1 MNKAAMV
8 IAAALALALSL
19 PALAEEQKVKTGE
32 SESLYGVPWL
42 KKCAGC
48 HGKDG
53 NSKNPKRA
61 KLAGQHKDYI
71 IKQLTE
77 FKAKKRIDKDM
88 NKQAAP
94 LSEAEMA
101 QLAKYFSSQARKPAI
116 ADETVVE
123 LGKSI
128 YRAGNPATGVP
139 ACAACH
145 GPDGKGNPKAKFP
158 NLAGQHAKYVAK
170 QLRWFQSGERAND
183 AGKMM
188 RNIAIKMTPQE
199 IEAVAQYVQ
208 GLQP

>member
-19 PALAEEQKVKTGE
+19 PALAEEQKVKTGK

-94 LSEAEMA
+94 LTEAEMA
-101 QLAKYFSSQARKPAI
+101 QLAKYFSSQARKPGI

-170 QLRWFQSGERAND
+170 QLRWFQSCERAND

>member
-8 IAAALALALSL
+8 IAAGLALALSL
-19 PALAEEQKVKTGE
+19 PVLAEEQKAKTGE

-42 KKCAGC
+42 KKCSGC

-61 KLAGQHKDYI
+61 KLAGQHPEYI
-71 IKQLTE
+71 VKQLMD
-77 FKAKKRIDKDM
+77 FQAKRRIDKDM

-94 LSEAEMA
+94 LNEAEMA

-123 LGKSI
+123 LGESI

-145 GPDGKGNPKAKFP
+145 GPAGKGNPKAKFP
-158 NLAGQHAKYVAK
+158 DLAGQHAKYVAR
-170 QLRWFQSGERAND
+170 QLRLFQSGERAND

-199 IEAVAQYVQ
+199 IEAVSQYVQ

>member
-1 MNKAAMV
+1 MNKVAVIVAAG
-8 IAAALALALSL
+8 LALALSL
-19 PALAEEQKVKTGE
+19 PVVAEEKKAATGE
-32 SESLYGVPWL
+32 SESLYGVSWL
-42 KKCAGC
+42 KKCSGC

-61 KLAGQHKDYI
+61 KLAGQHKEYI
-71 IKQLTE
+71 VKQLEE

-94 LSEAEMA
+94 LTREEME
-101 QLAKYFSSQARKPAI
+101 QLANYFFNQARKPGI

-123 LGKSI
+123 LGESI
-128 YRAGNPATGVP
+128 YQGGNPATGVP

-145 GPDGKGNPKAKFP
+145 GPSGKGNPAAKFP
-158 NLAGQHAKYVAK
+158 NLAGQHATYVAK

-188 RNIAIKMTPQE
+188 RNIAIKMNPKE
-199 IEAVAQYVQ
+199 IEAVAQYIQ

>member
-71 IKQLTE
+71 IKQLIE

-94 LSEAEMA
+94 LNETEMA
-101 QLAKYFSSQARKPAI
+101 QLAKYFSSQARKPGI

-123 LGKSI
+123 LGESI

>member
-1 MNKAAMV
+1 MKKFAVVVAAG
-8 IAAALALALSL
+8 LALALSL
-19 PALAEEQKVKTGE
+19 PVVAEEKAATGE

-42 KKCAGC
+42 KKCSGC

-53 NSKNPKRA
+53 NAKNPKRA
-61 KLAGQHKDYI
+61 KLAGLDKAYI
-71 IKQLTE
+71 VKQLQE

-94 LSEAEMA
+94 LSKAEME
-101 QLAKYFSSQARKPAI
+101 QLANYFSNQPRKPGM
-116 ADETVVE
+116 ADETVAE
-123 LGKSI
+123 LGESI

-145 GPDGKGNPKAKFP
+145 GPAGKGNPAAKFP
-158 NLAGQHAKYVAK
+158 NLASQHATYVAK

-188 RNIAIKMTPQE
+188 RNIAIKMNPKE
-199 IEAVAQYVQ
+199 IEAVSQYIQ